1 MKVLLKLILLLVLV
15 VYLVL
20 AFTRFTRG
28 GDGTVCTVV
37 KVAVADSLDAGFIT
51 QDEVREILQ
60 RNRLYPVG
68 RPMDSVSGKE
78 IEDVLDRNPFIK
90 ESTCYKAP
98 GGRVHILVTQR
109 MPVVRVLSDN
119 GDDYYIDEEGQ
130 PMRPA
135 GYEANLV
142 VATGRID
149 KAATRK
155 SLVRLG
161 RILQEDEFWND
172 QIEQINVTPE
182 GNFELVPRV
191 GDHLIGIGK
200 PERLTQ
206 KLRNLRTFYER
217 VLPTVGWNKYS
228 RINLEFENQVVC
240 KKAKRA

>member
-1 MKVLLKLILLLVLV
+1 MKVLLKLILLLALI

-28 GDGTVCTVV
+28 GDDTVCTLV
-37 KVAVADSLDAGFIT
+37 KVAVADSLNAGFIT
-51 QDEVREILQ
+51 QDEVCEILQ
-60 RNRLYPVG
+60 RNKLYPVG
-68 RPMDSVSGKE
+68 RPMDSISGKD
-78 IEDVLDRNPFIK
+78 IENVLNRNPFIK
-90 ESTCYKAP
+90 GSTCYKAP

-109 MPVVRVLSDN
+109 MPVIRILSDN
-119 GDDYYIDEEGQ
+119 GDDYYLDEEGF

-155 SLVRLG
+155 NLVRLG
-161 RILQEDEFWND
+161 KMLQEDEFWND

-182 GNFELVPRV
+182 GKLEMVPRV
-191 GDHLIGIGK
+191 GDHLLYLGK
-200 PERLTQ
+200 PDHLPR
-206 KLRNLRTFYER
+206 KLRNLRTFYEK

-240 KKAKRA
+240 KKNKRA